1 MAGRDASAAARRVL
15 ALAAALLLAVAAPA
29 AAQEPRASLPDIE
42 DEVMCV
48 ECGTVLNISTSQVA
62 DDQREFIQT
71 RIDRGHSKEEIKA
84 ALVEEFGPD
93 VLAMPDRRGFNLA
106 VYLVPAVLGILGLV
120 GVVLAARS
128 WRRRRQPDSAHP
140 AREDH
145 PETQLEPDQQQRLA
159 AELAAFD
166 R

>member
-1 MAGRDASAAARRVL
+1 MSARVVSL
-15 ALAAALLLAVAAPA
+15 VALLSALLLVPGIATAATPKTT
-29 AAQEPRASLPDIE
+29 LPDVE

-62 DDQREFIQT
+62 DDQREFIQA
-71 RIDRGHSKEEIKA
+71 RVDRGQSKEEIKA
-84 ALVEEFGPD
+84 ALVAEFGPD

-106 VYLVPAVLGILGLV
+106 VYLVPAALGVIGLLGV
-120 GVVLAARS
+120 IVAARR
-128 WRRRRQPDSAHP
+128 WRSRPDPGAVASAADGRP
-140 AREDH
+140 AAR
-145 PETQLEPDQQQRLA
+145 LEPDQEQRLA

>member
-1 MAGRDASAAARRVL
+1 VSARISLLAVL
-15 ALAAALLLAVAAPA
+15 LAALLALPGVAAA
-29 AAQEPRASLPDIE
+29 ASPKTTLPDVE

-62 DDQREFIQT
+62 DDQREFIQQ
-71 RIDRGHSKEEIKA
+71 RIDRGQSKDEIKA

-106 VYLVPAVLGILGLV
+106 VYLVPALLGLIGLI
-120 GVVLAARS
+120 GVVLAARR
-128 WRRRRQPDSAHP
+128 WRRRRQPDSPEP
-140 AREDH
+140 ADRPADG
-145 PETQLEPDQQQRLA
+145 LEHDQEQRLA
-159 AELAAFD
+159 AELAAFE

>member
-1 MAGRDASAAARRVL
+1 MSVRIRL
-15 ALAAALLLAVAAPA
+15 LAALLATLWLMPGVAAA
-29 AAQEPRASLPDIE
+29 ATPRTTLPDVE

-62 DDQREFIQT
+62 DDQREFIQK
-71 RIDRGHSKEEIKA
+71 RIDRGQSKEEIKA

-106 VYLVPAVLGILGLV
+106 VYLVPALLGAIGLV
-120 GVVLAARS
+120 GVVLAARR
-128 WRRRRQPDSAHP
+128 WRRRREPGVP
-140 AREDH
+140 AAT
-145 PETQLEPDQQQRLA
+145 PEDQQAARLAPEQEQRLA

>member
-1 MAGRDASAAARRVL
+1 MSATVRILLIALTAVLLVAPGVAGAAT
-15 ALAAALLLAVAAPA
+15 PKTT
-29 AAQEPRASLPDIE
+29 LPDVE

-62 DDQREFIQT
+62 DDQREFIQD
-71 RIDRGHSKEEIKA
+71 RINRGQSKEEIKA

-93 VLAMPDRRGFNLA
+93 VLAMPDRRGFNVA
-106 VYLVPAVLGILGLV
+106 VYLVPAVLGVIGLI
-120 GVVLAARS
+120 GVVLAARR
-128 WRRRRQPDSAHP
+128 WRSRRQSAGPSATRAGEGDPRLDPD
-140 AREDH
+140 E
-145 PETQLEPDQQQRLA
+145 EQRLA

>member
-1 MAGRDASAAARRVL
+1 MSARVSLL
-15 ALAAALLLAVAAPA
+15 AVLLAALLLAPNVAAA
-29 AAQEPRASLPDIE
+29 ATPKTTLPDVE

-62 DDQREFIQT
+62 DDQREFIQA
-71 RIDRGHSKEEIKA
+71 RIDRGQSKEEIKA

-106 VYLVPAVLGILGLV
+106 VYLVPAALGLLGLI
-120 GVVLAARS
+120 GVVLAARR
-128 WRRRRQPDSAHP
+128 WRLRREPESPAATPQERQGAG
-140 AREDH
+140 
-145 PETQLEPDQQQRLA
+145 LEPDEEQRLA

>member
-1 MAGRDASAAARRVL
+1 
-15 ALAAALLLAVAAPA
+15 
-29 AAQEPRASLPDIE
+29 
-42 DEVMCV
+42 MCV

-62 DDQREFIQT
+62 DDQREFIQA
-71 RIDRGHSKEEIKA
+71 RIDRGQSKEEIKA

-106 VYLVPAVLGILGLV
+106 VYLVPAALGLIGLV
-120 GVVLAARS
+120 GVVLAARR
-128 WRRRRQPDSAHP
+128 WRRRRQPDSADATP
-140 AREDH
+140 QERQASE
-145 PETQLEPDQQQRLA
+145 LEPDQEQRLA

>member
-1 MAGRDASAAARRVL
+1 MSAALGRL
-15 ALAAALLLAVAAPA
+15 LTALLVVGVLAPA
-29 AAQEPRASLPDIE
+29 AAGAATPNTTLPDVE

-62 DDQREFIQT
+62 DDQREFIQD
-71 RIDRGHSKEEIKA
+71 RIDRGQSKEQIKV

-93 VLAMPDRRGFNLA
+93 VLAMPDRQGFNLA
-106 VYLVPAVLGILGLV
+106 VYLVPAVLGLLGLV
-120 GVVLAARS
+120 GVALAARR
-128 WRRRRQPDSAHP
+128 WRGNRRAGGGAGSTRDGEPDP
-140 AREDH
+140 A
-145 PETQLEPDQQQRLA
+145 LEPDQQQRLA

>member
-1 MAGRDASAAARRVL
+1 MTLRALLAALVL
-15 ALAAALLLAVAAPA
+15 ALAAAPA
-29 AAQEPRASLPDIE
+29 AGAEPRTSLPDVE

-48 ECGTVLNISTSQVA
+48 ECGTVLNISNSQVA
-62 DDQREFIQT
+62 DDQREFIQK
-71 RIDRGHSKEEIKA
+71 RIDRGQSKDEIKA

-106 VYLVPAVLGILGLV
+106 VYVVPAVLGLIGLV
-120 GVVLAARS
+120 GVVLAARR
-128 WRRRRQPDSAHP
+128 WRRRREPDSLQSAAEDRPADRLQPD
-140 AREDH
+140 E
-145 PETQLEPDQQQRLA
+145 EQRLA

>member
-1 MAGRDASAAARRVL
+1 MSGALRILLSV
-15 ALAAALLLAVAAPA
+15 LAAALLLAPSAATA
-29 AAQEPRASLPDIE
+29 ATAKTTLPDVE

-62 DDQREFIQT
+62 DDQREFIQD
-71 RIDRGHSKEEIKA
+71 RIDRGQSKAEIKA

-93 VLAMPDRRGFNLA
+93 VLAMPDHRGFNLA
-106 VYLVPAVLGILGLV
+106 VYVVPAALGLLGLI
-120 GVVLAARS
+120 GVVLAARR
-128 WRRRRQPDSAHP
+128 WRHRWQTAGP
-140 AREDH
+140 AST
-145 PETQLEPDQQQRLA
+145 PESGQTSRLDPGQEERLA

>member
-1 MAGRDASAAARRVL
+1 MTARVRLGLMALVGVLLLVPSAAD
-15 ALAAALLLAVAAPA
+15 AVTPKTT
-29 AAQEPRASLPDIE
+29 LPDVE

-62 DDQREFIQT
+62 DRQRAFIQK
-71 RIDRGHSKEEIKA
+71 RIDRGHSKEQIKA
-84 ALVEEFGPD
+84 ALVAEFGPD

-106 VYLVPAVLGILGLV
+106 VYLVPALLGSIALV
-120 GVVLAARS
+120 GVLLAARR
-128 WRRRRQPDSAHP
+128 WRGRRRTAGSGATP
-140 AREDH
+140 ADAGTGR
-145 PETQLEPDQQQRLA
+145 LEPDQEQRLA

>member
-1 MAGRDASAAARRVL
+1 MSARISLLAVL
-15 ALAAALLLAVAAPA
+15 LAALLALPGVAAA
-29 AAQEPRASLPDIE
+29 ATPKTTLPDVE

-62 DDQREFIQT
+62 DDQREFIQQ
-71 RIDRGHSKEEIKA
+71 RIDRGQSKEEIKA

-106 VYLVPAVLGILGLV
+106 VYVVPALLGLIGLG
-120 GVVLAARS
+120 GVVLAARR
-128 WRRRRQPDSAHP
+128 WRRRRQPDSPEP
-140 AREDH
+140 AAEDR
-145 PETQLEPDQQQRLA
+145 PADGFEPDQEQRLA

>member
-1 MAGRDASAAARRVL
+1 MSVRLTALVAVLITVLLVPGIATAAA
-15 ALAAALLLAVAAPA
+15 PKTT
-29 AAQEPRASLPDIE
+29 LPDVE

-62 DDQREFIQT
+62 EDQREFIQS
-71 RIDRGHSKEEIKA
+71 RIDRGQSKEEIKA
-84 ALVEEFGPD
+84 ALVAEFGPD

-106 VYLVPAVLGILGLV
+106 VYLVPAALGVIGLLGV
-120 GVVLAARS
+120 IVAARR
-128 WRRRRQPDSAHP
+128 WRSRRDPGVAVSTADGRPSARLKPD
-140 AREDH
+140 E
-145 PETQLEPDQQQRLA
+145 EQRLA

>member
-1 MAGRDASAAARRVL
+1 MSARISLLAVL
-15 ALAAALLLAVAAPA
+15 LAALLALPGGA
-29 AAQEPRASLPDIE
+29 AAATPKTTLPDVE

-62 DDQREFIQT
+62 DDQREFIQQ
-71 RIDRGHSKEEIKA
+71 RIDRGQSKGENKA

-106 VYLVPAVLGILGLV
+106 VYLVPALLGLIGLV
-120 GVVLAARS
+120 GVVLAARR
-128 WRRRRQPDSAHP
+128 WRRRRQPDSPEPP
-140 AREDH
+140 AEDR
-145 PETQLEPDQQQRLA
+145 PADGLEPDQEQRLA
-159 AELAAFD
+159 AELAAFE